1 MGTCPMVVFFFFF
14 FKLNWRPSF
23 LVITEDSGPQ
33 TTYPGTLAPPTS
45 SFLHIGFEGWPPHCD
60 YLHCTWRPGP
70 LYNPV
75 NRTSSRSQGK
85 SASNSLSC
93 FANSRAVQIT
103 SGIRDQMPKPFLLVL
118 SFHDT
123 LNHFQLSKD
132 SFLHPPSSPL
142 TTHNTHLVPFPPHL
156 PSTTSIFPAR
166 WLAVSQPGDF

>member
-1 MGTCPMVVFFFFF
+1 M
-14 FKLNWRPSF
+14 
-23 LVITEDSGPQ
+23 
-33 TTYPGTLAPPTS
+33 
-45 SFLHIGFEGWPPHCD
+45 
-60 YLHCTWRPGP
+60 
-70 LYNPV
+70 

-166 WLAVSQPGDF
+166 WLAVSQPGDFQEPQLQRALPLGSVVLWDLQFCGRGELALEKGEVVSVGTATHLSSPLSCVQRKN